1 MEVELDEL
9 RKWRQGEILMKHSIS
24 FVSRIMLEPVHGTVD
39 KAGPYH
45 GST

>member
-1 MEVELDEL
+1 MEVELGEL
-9 RKWRQGEILMKHSIS
+9 RKWRQGQLLMKQSIS
-24 FVSRIMLEPVHGTVD
+24 FVSGIMLEPVHGTVD